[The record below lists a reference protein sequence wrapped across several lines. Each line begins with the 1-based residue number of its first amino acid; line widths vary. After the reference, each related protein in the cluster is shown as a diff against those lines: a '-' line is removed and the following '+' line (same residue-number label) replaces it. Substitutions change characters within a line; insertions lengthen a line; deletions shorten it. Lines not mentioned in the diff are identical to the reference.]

1 VRAAAREIR
10 GFSTAERGKRGRT
23 RERGEMTVAEV
34 VESFIV
40 RHAED
45 HLAQVQAALRH

>member
-1 VRAAAREIR
+1 
-10 GFSTAERGKRGRT
+10 
-23 RERGEMTVAEV
+23 MTVADV

-45 HLAQVQAALRH
+45 HLAQAQAALRR